1 VQFTRDRFTWLAY
14 LMLAYF
20 SYIMSAPG
28 PLMPFLRAELGL
40 NYTIAALHMSAFA
53 LGMTAAGF
61 FGDRIAERFGRTRVF
76 WGGAFGMGAGTLLFI
91 SVPHV
96 VATITGTLL
105 MGFLGTLLLVM
116 IQATLSDKYGSLR
129 SIALTESN
137 VAASIAA
144 VLVPI
149 VIGFGEGTGIGW
161 RIALWLAIA
170 VLIVVTLAFRGQ
182 SIPAAAPTAVR
193 AQQPTR
199 PLPSSFWIYWL
210 VIFFSVSIEWCLGF
224 WGADFL
230 ENGVGLERVT
240 ASTLVSVFFGAMVVG
255 RILGSRLTRSM
266 NSVTLLIGA
275 AVIVTLG
282 FPIFWLAQTPLLN
295 VAGLFITGVG
305 IANLYP
311 LTLSVTTSLDP
322 ENSNKASARSSMGAG
337 LAVLIMPQVLGW
349 VADQIEISGAFG
361 ITALLA
367 LIVLGLTL
375 FARRSARVPVA
386 AA

>member
-1 VQFTRDRFTWLAY
+1 
-14 LMLAYF
+14 
-20 SYIMSAPG
+20 
-28 PLMPFLRAELGL
+28 
-40 NYTIAALHMSAFA
+40 
-53 LGMTAAGF
+53 
-61 FGDRIAERFGRTRVF
+61 
-76 WGGAFGMGAGTLLFI
+76 LFI